1 MAIRLMQELRGKIEP
16 QGAPA
21 PPQTDWNPLQVFE
34 AHGTALDSRRGSS
47 VYTPAEQPSH
57 LYWIREGEVSL
68 VRHTPDGREF
78 TLDVHRSGEVFGE
91 QELLLDMPRHSQA
104 LCRTDSGLLALT
116 RQAVWA
122 LRRESAD
129 FAWWLNR
136 MLAVRQNRLQSR
148 LETLLFKSATGKV
161 AQLLVDLVQDYGR
174 PTGEGTLID
183 YPITHQEIG
192 SMIGTTRETVSYA
205 FMDFR
210 QRGLI
215 ATRQRRTIVRDLA
228 GLGELALV

>member
-1 MAIRLMQELRGKIEP
+1 MGIRVLQEVRKMEP
-16 QGAPA
+16 QPLPA
-21 PPQTDWNPLQVFE
+21 AVHPEWNPIQVFE
-34 AHGTALDSRRGSS
+34 SHGTPLEFRRGVS
-47 VYTPAEQPSH
+47 VYSAEETPSH
-57 LYWIREGEVSL
+57 LYWIVEGEVSL

-78 TLDVHRSGEVFGE
+78 TLDVHRPGTAFGE

-104 LCRTDSGLLALT
+104 QCRAETRLLGLP
-116 RQAVWA
+116 RPSVWA
-122 LRRESAD
+122 LRRDSAD

-136 MLAVRQNRLQSR
+136 ILAVRQAKLQSR

-161 AQLLVDLVQDYGR
+161 AQVLVDLARDYGR
-174 PTGEGTLID
+174 LTADGTLID

-210 QRGLI
+210 QRRLI
-215 ATRQRRTIVRDLA
+215 ATRQRRTIVLDLA
-228 GLGELALV
+228 GLGEVALV